1 MRAHRTMGGTIVFCI
16 EFLYLKF
23 HIFPDIMEKK
33 ENGGMHMRRIL
44 ALLLILPVLAG
55 CGKEKETQSTA
66 VEGTVEEIFAFGG
79 EEAEGT

>member
-1 MRAHRTMGGTIVFCI
+1 
-16 EFLYLKF
+16 
-23 HIFPDIMEKK
+23 
-33 ENGGMHMRRIL
+33 MRRIL